1 MTCKARKG
9 GVTVAKRTVK
19 EKIVELLKKEQAMT
33 VPQLLSH
40 FSISDI
46 ALRRHLKTLERQGT
60 IEANTV
66 KQEIGRPFL
75 QYRLTK
81 KGQQDFPQHYEQLSV
96 SMLDKLE
103 KQFGIDFVEAL
114 ISDWTEDRM
123 NSYKQQLSPYQ
134 KLSDKVEQLLTIQ
147 KQEGYM
153 SSLKQIDSQRFQ
165 LDQYHCPIYSV
176 ACNYKAACLTEEA
189 VFRELLPNAQ
199 VKMNS
204 CIAMGEQCC
213 SFLIEEK

>member
-1 MTCKARKG
+1 MT
-9 GVTVAKRTVK
+9 KRSIK
-19 EKIVELLKKEQAMT
+19 ERVVELLKREQAMT

-46 ALRRHLKTLERQGT
+46 ALRRHLKTLEREGT
-60 IEANTV
+60 VEAKTV

-75 QYRLTK
+75 QYRLTEK
-81 KGQQDFPQHYEQLSV
+81 AQKNFPQHYEQLSI
-96 SMLDKLE
+96 SMLNKLE
-103 KQFGIDFVEAL
+103 NQFGKDFVEAL
-114 ISDWTEDRM
+114 ISDWTADRM
-123 NSYKQQLSPYQ
+123 ESYQQQLLPYQ
-134 KLSDKVEQLLTIQ
+134 KLSDKMEQLLTIQ

-165 LDQYHCPIYSV
+165 LDQYHCPIYSI
-176 ACNYKAACLTEEA
+176 ACNYKAACLTEESF
-189 VFRELLPNAQ
+189 FRELLPNAT
-199 VKMNS
+199 VKMNN